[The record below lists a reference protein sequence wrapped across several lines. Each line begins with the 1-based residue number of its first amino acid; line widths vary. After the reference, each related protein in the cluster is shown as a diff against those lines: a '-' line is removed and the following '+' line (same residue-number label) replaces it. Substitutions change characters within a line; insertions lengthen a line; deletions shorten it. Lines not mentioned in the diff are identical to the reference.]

1 MRIIHIFRFSIIFVQ
16 EGNNEMANMLIFHDW
31 KANLF
36 LIDSRRLF
44 LHECNDEQKTFYKTN
59 KEPIS
64 AESAKDFVGKIF
76 CN

>member
-1 MRIIHIFRFSIIFVQ
+1 
-16 EGNNEMANMLIFHDW
+16 MLIFHDW

-59 KEPIS
+59 KKPIS
-64 AESAKDFVGKIF
+64 AESAKDFVGKMF